1 MKKVAIL
8 GRPNVGKSS
17 LFNRLLKR
25 REAITSDQSGTTRD
39 IRRNLVTISQDR
51 EFELLDTGGI
61 DEGNELFDKVAQMS
75 MRAAKEADIILY
87 MVDGKM
93 LPDDEDKRIFYE
105 LQKSAKKI
113 ALVVNKIDNESHEEE
128 IGWEFSSF
136 GAKNL
141 FFISVSHN
149 KNIRKLIN
157 WLDSNLKDEPTL
169 ELEEDDELSFEEF
182 LSIEETLADRRSFS
196 ERNFHGSFAPVKR
209 RTLDEKLVEEESN
222 NQIKIGIIGR
232 VNVGKSSL
240 LNALLGEDRS
250 VVSSIA
256 GTTIDP
262 IDEAIVRDDKI
273 YTFVDTA
280 GIRKRGKIEGIE
292 KFALNR
298 TQKQLE
304 NADIALLVL
313 DASEEFKE
321 LDERIASLAEKFEL
335 GVIIV
340 LNKWDKALYSYEE
353 SVKKVRDRFKFLSFA
368 PIITVS
374 ALTKKRVHKLYEV
387 IDRVYANYTRRIPT
401 SKLNELI
408 KYANQRHHLPSD
420 MGKVVKIYFATQ
432 FDIKPPRF
440 ALIMNRPKALH
451 FSYKRYLMNQ
461 LRKYYDFEGS
471 PLILEP
477 KKKKADE
484 DFE

>member
-1 MKKVAIL
+1 METIALVGK
-8 GRPNVGKSS
+8 PNVGKSS
-17 LFNRLLKR
+17 LFNRISR
-25 REAITSDQSGTTRD
+25 QRDAITSDVSGTTRD
-39 IRRNLVTISQDR
+39 VKKAEVFINNKKALLV
-51 EFELLDTGGI
+51 DTGGLDDR
-61 DEGNELFDKVAQMS
+61 DEMFKEVQKKSLQ
-75 MRAAKEADIILY
+75 AASEADIILY

-105 LQKSAKKI
+105 LQKLGKKI
-113 ALVVNKIDNESHEEE
+113 ALVVNKIDNDKHEEE
-128 IGWEFSSF
+128 IGWEYSSF

-149 KNIRKLIN
+149 RNTRKLIN
-157 WLDSNLKDEPTL
+157 WIDAN
-169 ELEEDDELSFEEF
+169 LEEEEVLDLHEDEELSFEEF
-182 LSIEETLADRRSFS
+182 LSI
-196 ERNFHGSFAPVKR
+196 
-209 RTLDEKLVEEESN
+209 DEKLEEEESN

-321 LDERIASLAEKFEL
+321 LDERIANLVEKFEL
-335 GVIIV
+335 GVVIV

-353 SVKKVRDRFKFLSFA
+353 SVRRVRDRFKFLSFA
-368 PIITVS
+368 PIITIS

-408 KYANQRHHLPSD
+408 RFANQKHHLPSD
-420 MGKVVKIYFATQ
+420 MGKLVKIYFATQ

-461 LRKYYDFEGS
+461 IRSQYDFEGS

-484 DFE
+484 NFDEK

>member
-1 MKKVAIL
+1 METIALVGK
-8 GRPNVGKSS
+8 PNVGKSS
-17 LFNRLLKR
+17 LFNRISR
-25 REAITSDQSGTTRD
+25 QRDAITSDVSGTTRD
-39 IRRNLVTISQDR
+39 VKKAEVFINNKKALLV
-51 EFELLDTGGI
+51 DTGGLDDR
-61 DEGNELFDKVAQMS
+61 DEMFKEVQKKSLQ
-75 MRAAKEADIILY
+75 AASEADIILY

-105 LQKSAKKI
+105 LQKLGKKI
-113 ALVVNKIDNESHEEE
+113 ALVVNKIDNDKHEEE
-128 IGWEFSSF
+128 IGWEYSSF

-149 KNIRKLIN
+149 RNTRKLIN
-157 WLDSNLKDEPTL
+157 WIDAN
-169 ELEEDDELSFEEF
+169 LEEEEVLDLHEDEELSFEEF
-182 LSIEETLADRRSFS
+182 LSI
-196 ERNFHGSFAPVKR
+196 
-209 RTLDEKLVEEESN
+209 DEKLEEEESN

-321 LDERIASLAEKFEL
+321 LDERIANLVEKFEL
-335 GVIIV
+335 GVVIV

-353 SVKKVRDRFKFLSFA
+353 SVRRVRDRFKFLSFA
-368 PIITVS
+368 PIITIS

-408 KYANQRHHLPSD
+408 RFANQKHHLPSD
-420 MGKVVKIYFATQ
+420 MGKLVKIYFATQ

-461 LRKYYDFEGS
+461 IRSQYDFEGS

-484 DFE
+484 DFDEK

>member
-1 MKKVAIL
+1 MQTIALIGK
-8 GRPNVGKSS
+8 PNVGKSS
-17 LFNRLLKR
+17 LFNRLVKER
-25 REAITSDQSGTTRD
+25 NAITSDVSGTTRD
-39 IRRNLVTISQDR
+39 VKKSEVEINNKKAMLV
-51 EFELLDTGGI
+51 DTGGL
-61 DEGNELFDKVAQMS
+61 DKSNEMFIEVHKKS
-75 MRAAKEADIILY
+75 IEAAKRADIILY
-87 MVDGKM
+87 MVDGKL
-93 LPDDEDKRIFYE
+93 LPDDEDRRIFYE
-105 LQKSAKKI
+105 LQKLGKTI
-113 ALVVNKIDNESHEEE
+113 ALVVNKIDNDSQEES

-141 FFISVSHN
+141 FFLSVSHN
-149 KNIRKLIN
+149 RNTRKLIN
-157 WLDSNLKDEPTL
+157 WIDSNLDDEPEV
-169 ELEEDDELSFEEF
+169 ELNLSEDEDISFEEF
-182 LSIEETLADRRSFS
+182 LS
-196 ERNFHGSFAPVKR
+196 
-209 RTLDEKLVEEESN
+209 LDEKLENEKEN
-222 NQIKIGIIGR
+222 KEIKIAIIGR

-262 IDEAIVRDDKI
+262 IDEMIVRDAKQ

-280 GIRKRGKIEGIE
+280 GIRRRGKIEGIE

-313 DASEEFKE
+313 DSSEDFRE
-321 LDERIASLAEKFEL
+321 LDERIASFSEKNNLA
-335 GVIIV
+335 VIIV
-340 LNKWDKALYSYEE
+340 LNKWDKAKYSYEE
-353 SVKKVRDRFKFLSFA
+353 SIQRVRDRFKFLSFA
-368 PIITVS
+368 PIITLS
-374 ALTKKRVHKLYEV
+374 ALTNKRVHKLYDL
-387 IDRVYANYTRRIPT
+387 IDRVYENYTRRVPT

-408 KYANQRHHLPSD
+408 KYANQKHHLPSD
-420 MGKVVKIYFATQ
+420 MGKLVKIYFATQ

-451 FSYKRYLMNQ
+451 FSYKRYLINTI
-461 LRKYYDFEGS
+461 RKYYDFEGS

-484 DFE
+484 DFDE